1 MVSGWF
7 VTMSAVAGL
16 VAVGTHTF
24 NYMMPAAII
33 RTFAIARTLSRYG
46 DLMVSHHAVFGLLKD
61 LRVRFFADWASLD
74 FNARNLQ
81 RQSSSQ
87 KMHRLVK
94 DIDVLDEFVLRLIS
108 PWIMAIGAVILVAG
122 VTVLLLPNAWFG
134 LVPISLAILI
144 AVFVVYR
151 GIHLAYDESTIL
163 ETRKSKTAGYLAST
177 DILADLASLGCVH
190 TSAE

>member
-1 MVSGWF
+1 MKSNQPFKLRELISTQVWVWILAWLLGLVTVWSVLGLSMVSGWF

-74 FNARNLQ
+74 
-81 RQSSSQ
+81 
-87 KMHRLVK
+87 
-94 DIDVLDEFVLRLIS
+94 
-108 PWIMAIGAVILVAG
+108 
-122 VTVLLLPNAWFG
+122 
-134 LVPISLAILI
+134 
-144 AVFVVYR
+144 
-151 GIHLAYDESTIL
+151 
-163 ETRKSKTAGYLAST
+163 
-177 DILADLASLGCVH
+177 
-190 TSAE
+190 

>member
-1 MVSGWF
+1 MKSNQPFKLRELISTQVWVWILAWLLGLVTVWSVLGLSMVSGWF

-24 NYMMPAAII
+24 NYMIPAAII

-87 KMHRLVK
+87 KC
-94 DIDVLDEFVLRLIS
+94 
-108 PWIMAIGAVILVAG
+108 
-122 VTVLLLPNAWFG
+122 
-134 LVPISLAILI
+134 I
-144 AVFVVYR
+144 A
-151 GIHLAYDESTIL
+151 L
-163 ETRKSKTAGYLAST
+163 SKTLMF
-177 DILADLASLGCVH
+177 
-190 TSAE
+190 